1 MKRMILTAM
10 LLSLLLV
17 SCGRENGQN
26 NTIDNAIESTVQ
38 TDTPAD
44 NIIGAQADAQTDTK
58 TNTQT
63 ETSSEGS
70 DAYIL
75 TFEASTIEGA
85 PLTSECFADSKLTM
99 INVWATYCN
108 PCISEMPDLGE
119 IAASYDKAEFQI
131 IGIVSDVT
139 EDAEEKMIDTARNLV
154 EDTGANYPH
163 LLLNESLYTNLVE
176 MVDAV
181 PTTFF
186 VNRKGEVLGYA
197 VGSQSKETWEEL
209 IDEILAEVE

>member
-1 MKRMILTAM
+1 MKRILLMTVM
-10 LLSLLLV
+10 LTFLLV
-17 SCGRENGQN
+17 GCAGEKSQSG
-26 NTIDNAIESTVQ
+26 TDNQE
-38 TDTPAD
+38 
-44 NIIGAQADAQTDTK
+44 
-58 TNTQT
+58 
-63 ETSSEGS
+63 EE
-70 DAYIL
+70 AYVL

-119 IAASYDKAEFQI
+119 IATSYDRSEFQI

-139 EDAEEKMIDTARNLV
+139 EDADEKMIDTARNLV

-163 LLLNESLYTNLVE
+163 LLLNESLLENLVGE
-176 MVDAV
+176 VDAV

-186 VNRKGEVLGYA
+186 VNRKGELLGYA
-197 VGSQSKETWEEL
+197 VGSQPKETWEEL

>member
-1 MKRMILTAM
+1 MKRILLMTVM
-10 LLSLLLV
+10 LAFLLV
-17 SCGRENGQN
+17 GCAGEKKVDKEESQ
-26 NTIDNAIESTVQ
+26 STVNSNTEESSNMESDNNEREAGQ
-38 TDTPAD
+38 SGTD
-44 NIIGAQADAQTDTK
+44 NR
-58 TNTQT
+58 N
-63 ETSSEGS
+63 EEV
-70 DAYIL
+70 YVL
-75 TFEASTIEGA
+75 TFEASTIEGDT
-85 PLTSECFADSKLTM
+85 LTSHCFADSKLTM

>member
-1 MKRMILTAM
+1 MKRILLMTVM
-10 LLSLLLV
+10 LTFLLV
-17 SCGRENGQN
+17 GCAGEKSQSGTGNQE
-26 NTIDNAIESTVQ
+26 E
-38 TDTPAD
+38 
-44 NIIGAQADAQTDTK
+44 
-58 TNTQT
+58 
-63 ETSSEGS
+63 E
-70 DAYIL
+70 AYVL

-119 IAASYDKAEFQI
+119 IAASYDRSEFQI

-139 EDAEEKMIDTARNLV
+139 ENADERMIDTARNLV

-163 LLLNESLYTNLVE
+163 LLLNKSLLENLVGE
-176 MVDAV
+176 VDAV

-197 VGSQSKETWEEL
+197 VGSQSKGTWEE
-209 IDEILAEVE
+209 IINEILVEVE

>member
-38 TDTPAD
+38 TDTPAE
-44 NIIGAQADAQTDTK
+44 NIIGAQTDTK

-63 ETSSEGS
+63 ETSSEET

-119 IAASYDKAEFQI
+119 IAASYDRSEFQI

-139 EDAEEKMIDTARNLV
+139 EDADEKMIDTARNLV

-197 VGSQSKETWEEL
+197 VGSQSKGTWEEL
-209 IDEILAEVE
+209 IDEILVEVE

>member
-1 MKRMILTAM
+1 MKRILLMTVMWTFLSVGCAGEKSQSGTANQ
-10 LLSLLLV
+10 
-17 SCGRENGQN
+17 E
-26 NTIDNAIESTVQ
+26 E
-38 TDTPAD
+38 
-44 NIIGAQADAQTDTK
+44 
-58 TNTQT
+58 
-63 ETSSEGS
+63 E
-70 DAYIL
+70 AYVL

-85 PLTSECFADSKLTM
+85 PITSECFADSKLTM

-119 IAASYDKAEFQI
+119 IAASYDRSEFQI

-139 EDAEEKMIDTARNLV
+139 EDADEKMIDTARNLV

-163 LLLNESLYTNLVE
+163 LLLNESLLENLVGE
-176 MVDAV
+176 VDAV

-197 VGSQSKETWEEL
+197 VGSQSKGTWEEL

>member
-17 SCGRENGQN
+17 SCGRENGQK

-38 TDTPAD
+38 TDTPAE
-44 NIIGAQADAQTDTK
+44 NIIGAQTDTK

-63 ETSSEGS
+63 ETSSEET

-119 IAASYDKAEFQI
+119 IAASYDRSEFQI

-139 EDAEEKMIDTARNLV
+139 EDADEKMIDTARNLV

-197 VGSQSKETWEEL
+197 VGSQSKGTWEEL
-209 IDEILAEVE
+209 IDEILVEVE

>member
-38 TDTPAD
+38 TDTPAE
-44 NIIGAQADAQTDTK
+44 NIIGAQTDTK

-63 ETSSEGS
+63 ETSSEET

-119 IAASYDKAEFQI
+119 IAASYDRSEFQI

-139 EDAEEKMIDTARNLV
+139 EDADEKMIDTARNLV

-163 LLLNESLYTNLVE
+163 LLLNESLLENLVGE
-176 MVDAV
+176 VDAV
-181 PTTFF
+181 PTTF
-186 VNRKGEVLGYA
+186 L
-197 VGSQSKETWEEL
+197 
-209 IDEILAEVE
+209 